1 MLVLFYF
8 QWNGTVNEFQE
19 LLSRMKNVSSEIDGL
34 DYKGVYIPASEWH
47 YAVLFET
54 TDYAKVLAVTKT
66 YILKY
71 GQIKISLGKF
81 EVLHTFEELGI

>member
-19 LLSRMKNVSSEIDGL
+19 LLSRMKNVSAEIDGL
-34 DYKGVYIPASEWH
+34 DYKGVYVPASEWH

-54 TDYAKVLAVTKT
+54 TEYAKVLAVTKT

-71 GQIKISLGKF
+71 GQMKISLGKF
-81 EVLHTFEELGI
+81 ELLHTFEELGI

>member
-8 QWNGTVNEFQE
+8 QWDGTVNEFQE
-19 LLSRMKNVSSEIDGL
+19 LLSRMKSVSTGIDGL
-34 DYKGVYIPASEWH
+34 DYKGVYVPASEWH